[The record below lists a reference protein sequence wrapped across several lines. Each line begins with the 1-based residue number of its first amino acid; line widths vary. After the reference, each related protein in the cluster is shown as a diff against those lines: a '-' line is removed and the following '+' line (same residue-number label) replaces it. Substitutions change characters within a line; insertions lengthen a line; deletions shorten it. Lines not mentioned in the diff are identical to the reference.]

1 MLSRAQ
7 ALLGALPAGVDWVT
21 ATAFG
26 RRPPRGRLERAASP
40 VVPAVIGL
48 LLLLAI
54 VPLIFA
60 GLELIIHRTSA
71 KELVDRVTGPS
82 ITLVELAGLAQL
94 PPIPAPPRED
104 GTPMRYYFVR
114 DAAARRDVVVVR
126 SDVTPEQLTTREVTG
141 VIEEDPERLAFD
153 ATALAGRGARGA
165 QGASLDADTL
175 GARYLREDP
184 TVGEATEI
192 AVSEIGERAV
202 GTIVRVRLR
211 FGTVAIPGCGS
222 SADDPC
228 EIAALAGGRAH
239 FDHLAFDPDSGAPL
253 IVRTA
258 YPAAV
263 VPMRVYGTQVTD
275 RDPLDELFATPT
287 GSILG
292 GWGRELRTAWIDRDP
307 DLPVDRP
314 WLAPILLLAFAGL
327 LLAGR
332 RVGYPVFR
340 LTDAA
345 AALDPAAGVPTGAL
359 DVIASGRLSQAS
371 GGPID
376 VDRVPGRLGAGPGWT
391 TVELHLDGPGGPI
404 RSVISRAL
412 REVSA
417 VERGDLVHVHG
428 REPALALH
436 WFGNDVM
443 LAFASDEDRD
453 RAAALL
459 SG

>member
-1 MLSRAQ
+1 MLTRVQ
-7 ALLGALPAGVDWVT
+7 ALLGALPAGVEWVI

-26 RRPPRGRLERAASP
+26 RRAPRGRLERASSP
-40 VVPAVIGL
+40 VVPAVIGIL
-48 LLLLAI
+48 FALAV

-126 SDVTPEQLTTREVTG
+126 SDVTPAELTTREVTG
-141 VIEEDPERLAFD
+141 VIVEDPDRLAFD
-153 ATALAGRGARGA
+153 ADALAARGA
-165 QGASLDADTL
+165 SMGAGSL
-175 GARYLREDP
+175 GGRYLREDP
-184 TVGEATEI
+184 GADDATEI
-192 AVSEIGERAV
+192 AVSEIGAHEP
-202 GTIVRVRLR
+202 GTIVRIRLR
-211 FGTVAIPGCGS
+211 FGSVAVPGCGS
-222 SADDPC
+222 SGDDRC

-239 FDHLAFDPDSGAPL
+239 FDHLAFDAASGAPL

-263 VPMRVYGTQVTD
+263 VPMRVFGTQVTD
-275 RDPLDELFATPT
+275 RDPLDDLFAAPP

-292 GWGRELRTAWIDRDP
+292 AWGRELRTAWIDRDP
-307 DLPVDRP
+307 DLPVNRP
-314 WLAPILLLAFAGL
+314 WLAPLLLLAFAGL
-327 LLAGR
+327 LLIGR

-340 LTDAA
+340 LTDTAA
-345 AALDPAAGVPTGAL
+345 AVDPAAGIPTGAL
-359 DVIASGRLSQAS
+359 NVVASGRLSQAS

-376 VDRVPGRLGAGPGWT
+376 VDRVAGRLLPGPGWS
-391 TVELHLDGPGGPI
+391 TVELHLDGPNGPI
-404 RSVISRAL
+404 RSVITRAL

-417 VERGDLVHVHG
+417 VERGDLVHLRG

-443 LAFASDEDRD
+443 LAFETDDDRD
-453 RAAALL
+453 RAATLL
-459 SG
+459 GG

>member
-1 MLSRAQ
+1 MLTKAL
-7 ALLGALPAGVDWVT
+7 ALLGALPAGVEWVI

-26 RRPPRGRLERAASP
+26 RRAPRGRLERASSP
-40 VVPAVIGL
+40 VVPAVIGIL
-48 LLLLAI
+48 FALAV

-126 SDVTPEQLTTREVTG
+126 SDVTPAELTTREVTG
-141 VIEEDPERLAFD
+141 VIVEDPDRLAFD
-153 ATALAGRGARGA
+153 ADALAARGA
-165 QGASLDADTL
+165 SVDAGAL
-175 GARYLREDP
+175 GERYLREDP
-184 TVGEATEI
+184 GAGDATEI
-192 AVSEIGERAV
+192 AVSEIGAHEPGA
-202 GTIVRVRLR
+202 IVRVRLR
-211 FGTVAIPGCGS
+211 FSPFAISGCGS
-222 SADDPC
+222 SGNDPC
-228 EIAALAGGRAH
+228 EIAALATGRAH
-239 FDHLAFDPDSGAPL
+239 FDHLAFDADSGAPL
-253 IVRTA
+253 IVRNTH
-258 YPAAV
+258 PAAV
-263 VPMRVYGTQVTD
+263 VPMRVYGAQVTD
-275 RDPLDELFATPT
+275 RDPLDALFASPP

-307 DLPVDRP
+307 DLPVNRP
-314 WLAPILLLAFAGL
+314 WLAPLLLLGFAGL
-327 LLAGR
+327 LLVGR
-332 RVGYPVFR
+332 RIGYPVFR

-345 AALDPAAGVPTGAL
+345 AAVDPAAGIPTSAL

-376 VDRVPGRLGAGPGWT
+376 VDRAPGRLGAGPDWT
-391 TVELHLDGPGGPI
+391 TVELRLEGPDGPI
-404 RSVISRAL
+404 RSVITRAL

-417 VERGDLVHVHG
+417 VERGNLVHVRR
-428 REPALALH
+428 REPAMAVH
-436 WFGNDVM
+436 WFGNDV
-443 LAFASDEDRD
+443 LLVFETDDDRD

-459 SG
+459 SGGTR

>member
-1 MLSRAQ
+1 MLTRIQ
-7 ALLGALPAGVDWVT
+7 ALLGALPAGVEWVI
-21 ATAFG
+21 ATALG
-26 RRPPRGRLERAASP
+26 RRPPRSRVERASS
-40 VVPAVIGL
+40 PAVPIVIAV
-48 LLLLAI
+48 LLLLAM
-54 VPLIFA
+54 VPLVFA

-126 SDVTPEQLTTREVTG
+126 SDVTPEELTTREVIG
-141 VIEEDPERLAFD
+141 VIVEDHDRLAFD
-153 ATALAGRGARGA
+153 ADALAARGA
-165 QGASLDADTL
+165 SVDTASL
-175 GARYLREDP
+175 GGRYLREDP
-184 TVGEATEI
+184 GAGDATQI
-192 AVSEIGERAV
+192 AVSEMGAHQP

-211 FGTVAIPGCGS
+211 FGSVAVPGCGS
-222 SADDPC
+222 SGDEPC

-239 FDHLAFDPDSGAPL
+239 FDHLAFDAASGAPL

-263 VPMRVYGTQVTD
+263 VPMRVFGTQVTD
-275 RDPLDELFATPT
+275 RDPLDDLFAAPP

-292 GWGRELRTAWIDRDP
+292 AWGRELRTAWIDRDP
-307 DLPVDRP
+307 DLPVNRP
-314 WLAPILLLAFAGL
+314 WLAPLLLLAFACL
-327 LLAGR
+327 LFVGR

-340 LTDAA
+340 VTDAA
-345 AALDPAAGVPTGAL
+345 VALDPAAGTPTGAL
-359 DVIASGRLSQAS
+359 DVVASGRLSQAS

-376 VDRVPGRLGAGPGWT
+376 VDRVPGRLVAAPGRS
-391 TVELHLDGPGGPI
+391 TVELHLDGPHGPI
-404 RSVISRAL
+404 RSVITRAL

-417 VERGDLVHVHG
+417 IERGDLVQLRG

-443 LAFASDEDRD
+443 LAFETDDDRD
-453 RAAALL
+453 RAATLL
-459 SG
+459 GG